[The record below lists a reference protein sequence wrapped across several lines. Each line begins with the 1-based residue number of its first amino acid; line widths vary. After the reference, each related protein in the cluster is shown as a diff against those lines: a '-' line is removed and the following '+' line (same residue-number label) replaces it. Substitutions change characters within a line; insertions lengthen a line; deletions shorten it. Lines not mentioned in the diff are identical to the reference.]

1 MTFLHK
7 SVGGE
12 HGLFGSDLR
21 DLRELHGISFER
33 ACAETKIDS
42 EFLRAFEEDRILA
55 VSDPI
60 FAERHFLSY
69 VRYLGGHE
77 PYFKSKYDELVRER
91 KASRNFK
98 EMLPRE
104 RSVRFWDLFVAPQF
118 LAFAG
123 IALLALLFS
132 GYVMWQAFII
142 RTPPQLIISSPQ
154 DGEKLVRSRVAVE
167 GVTAPEASVTVNGRS
182 APVDQSGHFSLELDV
197 KRGTTRIRITA
208 QKRHGSEK
216 IIERNVRFGEEVL
229 DASSFGNATGT
240 LIGSSTGTAMI
251 VPAVTSTAA
260 TSTAVSST
268 STKK

>member
-21 DLRELHGISFER
+21 DLRELHGISFEQ
-33 ACAETKIDS
+33 ACVETKIDAAL
-42 EFLRAFEEDRILA
+42 LRAFEEDRVLE
-55 VSDPI
+55 VGDPI

-77 PYFKSKYDELVRER
+77 PYFRSKYEKLVRER
-91 KASRNFK
+91 RDARTSKD
-98 EMLPRE
+98 MLPRE
-104 RSVRFWDLFVAPQF
+104 RSVRFLDLFVAPQF

-123 IALLALLFS
+123 IALLALIFG
-132 GYVMWQAFII
+132 GYVVWQAFII
-142 RTPPQLIISSPQ
+142 RTPPPLTISSPQ
-154 DGEKLVRSRVAVE
+154 DGETLDRSRVNVE

-182 APVDQSGHFSLELDV
+182 APVDQSGHFLLELDV
-197 KRGTTRIRITA
+197 KRGTTRITITA

-216 IIERNVRFGEEVL
+216 IIERNVVFGEEVL

-240 LIGSSTGTAMI
+240 IMGSAIGTA
-251 VPAVTSTAA
+251 VQVSATSSASTSTSAA
-260 TSTAVSST
+260 TST
-268 STKK
+268 KK